1 MLIMYLTVPYFLI
14 KQLFLGVLYPKPNHA
29 LHRGQTNNGHKH
41 IVISK
46 DYSLEAIRS
55 KCKEIKAS
63 IHELLL
69 TAISVS
75 MKEYL
80 ISKGDEKT

>member
-1 MLIMYLTVPYFLI
+1 MYLTVPYFLMKHFI
-14 KQLFLGVLYPKPNHA
+14 EAILRPKPNHA

-41 IVISK
+41 ILISK

-63 IHELLL
+63 IHEVFL

-80 ISKGDEKT
+80 ILKGDEKT